1 MREGNGEKDKR
12 RGRKKG
18 EGLLRE
24 EWGGEDWEGGKE
36 EEETKLIPRM

>member
-1 MREGNGEKDKR
+1 MREGNGEKGKR

-18 EGLLRE
+18 LLRK
-24 EWGGEDWEGGKE
+24 EWGEEWEGGKE